1 MSVKLLM
8 LGTTP
13 LRPKGA
19 DGSNV
24 RLEPLFLSMI
34 RLGRQL
40 DQRMQRNLHPRAL
53 LLRHIHIVSVDT
65 PKDSLMGDD
74 DDILAALEFHDDRLE
89 ADDDVA
95 VALAAAVAVVV
106 LVVVA
111 GAEVFGE
118 LVLDLLVGEAVADA
132 GVELVERFPLE
143 FVVALGRFGEEAGRL
158 NGAFEGRGPDG
169 QFAAFRGGLRHQVR
183 EGAGVG
189 FAALGDV
196 GIAADFAVEVEF
208 RFSVLLK
215 RSLASGVG

>member
-1 MSVKLLM
+1 VSVKLLM

-13 LRPKGA
+13 LRPKRANGR
-19 DGSNV
+19 NI
-24 RLEPLFLSMI
+24 RLKPLFLSMI
-34 RLGRQL
+34 RLRRQL
-40 DQRMQRNLHPRAL
+40 NERMQRNLHPRTL
-53 LLRHIHIVSVDT
+53 LLRNIHIVSVDT
-65 PKDSLMGDD
+65 PKDRLMGND

-132 GVELVERFPLE
+132 GVELVERFPFQL
-143 FVVALGRFGEEAGRL
+143 VVALGRFGEEAGGL
-158 NGAFEGRGPDG
+158 DGAFEGRGPDG
-169 QFAAFRGGLRHQVR
+169 EFAAFGGGLRHQVW

-196 GIAADFAVEVEF
+196 GVAADFAVEVES
-208 RFSVLLK
+208 RFSVL
-215 RSLASGVG
+215 